1 MFMGLGVIIIEC
13 VGYVEGWSFLGRKG
27 CVGLWS
33 NYCMNGISNAMIAL
47 ERKLGMRCDSSMC
60 PRI

>member
-1 MFMGLGVIIIEC
+1 MFMGLGVIIIE
-13 VGYVEGWSFLGRKG
+13 